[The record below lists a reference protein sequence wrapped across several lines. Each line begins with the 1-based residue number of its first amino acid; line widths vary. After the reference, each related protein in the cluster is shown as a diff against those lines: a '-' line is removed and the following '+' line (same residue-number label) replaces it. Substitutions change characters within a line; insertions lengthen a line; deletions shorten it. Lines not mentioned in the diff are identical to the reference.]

1 MHTHFLFFLLFF
13 IFLFFYFLFFYFFWV
28 GSNSAHMGWAEPSQL
43 SRSLAQASDPT
54 GQKSKK
60 ARVK

>member
-1 MHTHFLFFLLFF
+1 
-13 IFLFFYFLFFYFFWV
+13 
-28 GSNSAHMGWAEPSQL
+28 MGWAEPSQL